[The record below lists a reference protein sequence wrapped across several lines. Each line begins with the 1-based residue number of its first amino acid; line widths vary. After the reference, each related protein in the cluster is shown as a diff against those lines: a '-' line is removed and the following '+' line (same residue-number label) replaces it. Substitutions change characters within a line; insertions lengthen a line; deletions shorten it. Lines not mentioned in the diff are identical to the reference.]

1 MYFFCTFIGKNKLTH
16 LHAFSVN
23 EDNQSNNEK
32 LLIPEIS
39 PKGRCSTN
47 NQDNP
52 SKVKKT

>member
-47 NQDNP
+47 NQGQ
-52 SKVKKT
+52 SK